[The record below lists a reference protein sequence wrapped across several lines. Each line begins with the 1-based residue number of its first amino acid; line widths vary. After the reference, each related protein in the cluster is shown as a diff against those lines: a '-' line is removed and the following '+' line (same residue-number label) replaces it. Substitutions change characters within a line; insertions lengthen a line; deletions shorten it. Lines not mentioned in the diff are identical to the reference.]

1 MKKPILRTLSV
12 AALALLV
19 AGCSQTP
26 GAVGA
31 EKGRTGVMPG
41 DAAWA
46 AAISPQGRLKIAH
59 YDEKRHLH
67 IVDADKGADSKP
79 YHPEKTERASSGV
92 DLAWVGDEAYVA
104 FRDKL
109 PQRDL
114 FIGNVAKP
122 DALVGVGGETVPLA
136 RVKLLPTGKGL
147 VAVWYGEQH
156 IGEKKYHVSYRE
168 LDGQGQPVGD
178 VQQLF
183 EGIYPVASLTPSGRF
198 TAVTWQ
204 QKGGVNTIS
213 ARSKKPGEPF
223 GPEVPVATAA
233 PLTPLFEA
241 ISSGERTVAFWHA
254 QYGANLDEF
263 RLEGA
268 FSDDGTQWQ
277 RFHLKGLDGMDIESA
292 DFAADGQGNIA
303 AVVAAVPHADFVAKI
318 GKMQAFIVLS
328 HDNGVTWSAPMALR
342 QDPLQ
347 KDKDKAYSHSKAPK
361 VVFTG
366 PGKLLVAWQDWR
378 DLRSAVHIS
387 YSEDGGKN
395 WLLSDQRLSEQGGVQ
410 EGLALFSKALFTHDG
425 TAQLVLERYTDDSMR
440 DKRLEVRTLKR
451 EDLVNWKVRKAKHP
465 QPDPDKL
472 EQRVLEYWTAMQAR
486 DFEKSYAL
494 LDPYYRS
501 RVRFDIYKQD
511 LGKIEYREP
520 SIKLKTSYGPLA
532 LAVTKMT
539 VEVKPVTINN
549 KTFKLDPTEKEIPT
563 RWMWLDG
570 NWYMEYYSEQ
580 KGIKYTPF

>member
-12 AALALLV
+12 ATLALVV

-26 GAVGA
+26 AAVGV
-31 EKGRTGVMPG
+31 EKGRTAAMPG
-41 DAAWA
+41 DAPWA
-46 AAISPQGRLKIAH
+46 AAMSPQGRMKIAH

-67 IVDADKGADSKP
+67 VVDADKGTASKP

-114 FIGNVAKP
+114 FVGNVDKP
-122 DALVGVGGETVPLA
+122 DSLVGVGSESVPLA
-136 RVKLLPTGKGL
+136 RVRLMPSGKGL
-147 VAVWYGEQH
+147 AAIWYGEQH
-156 IGEKKYHVSYRE
+156 ARQKQYHVYYRE
-168 LDGQGQPVGD
+168 LDAQGKPLGD
-178 VQQLF
+178 VLQLF
-183 EGIYPVASLTPSGRF
+183 EGIYPVAAVTPGGRT

-204 QKGGVNTIS
+204 QKNGVDTIS
-213 ARSKKPGEPF
+213 ARSKTGDQAF
-223 GPEVPVATAA
+223 GAEVPVAVAA

-241 ISSGERTVAFWHA
+241 ISSGERTLAFWHA
-254 QYGANLDEF
+254 QYGANRDEF
-263 RLEGA
+263 KLEGA
-268 FSDDGTQWQ
+268 YSDDGTRWE

-292 DFAADGQGNIA
+292 DFAADGQGNVA

-318 GKMQAFIVLS
+318 GKMQAYVVLS
-328 HDNGVTWSAPMALR
+328 HDNGATWSAPVALR

-347 KDKDKAYSHSKAPK
+347 IEKDKVFSHSKAPK

-387 YSEDGGKN
+387 YSEDGGKT
-395 WLLSDQRLSEQGGVQ
+395 WLLNDQRLSEQGVVQ
-410 EGLALFSKALFTHDG
+410 EGLALFSKSLFVHDG
-425 TAQLVLERYTDDSMR
+425 TAQLVVERYTGDDLKE
-440 DKRLEVRTLKR
+440 KRLEVRTLKR
-451 EDLVNWKVRKAKHP
+451 DDLVNWKVRQAKHP
-465 QPDPDKL
+465 QPDPSKL
-472 EQRVLEYWTAMQAR
+472 DQRVMEYWTAMQAR
-486 DFEKSYAL
+486 DFEKSYAM
-494 LDPYYRS
+494 LDPYFRS

-511 LGKIEYREP
+511 LGKIEYRDP
-520 SIKLKTSYGPLA
+520 SIKMKTSYGPLA

-563 RWMWLDG
+563 RWMWMDG